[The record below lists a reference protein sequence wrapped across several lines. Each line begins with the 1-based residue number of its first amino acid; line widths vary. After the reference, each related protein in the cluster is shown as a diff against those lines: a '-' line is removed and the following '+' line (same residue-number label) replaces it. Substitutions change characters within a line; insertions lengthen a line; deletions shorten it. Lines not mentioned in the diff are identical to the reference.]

1 MVKFG
6 KEYRSLQLDEWK
18 KYYLDYKILK
28 RKIKEMK
35 KVLIKDLKITDYQ
48 KRPTL
53 LETPL
58 LPDESNEKGKVN
70 DIYKAK
76 NGQYLKE
83 FIELFVKEFKKSYN
97 FFKEI
102 EKALTKKINNHLYI
116 QTSYSTYS
124 LLELSKEM
132 KSLSL
137 TVYLA
142 KSLNAFINDIMTAIK
157 KILKKFDKN
166 FSHIYGFITPHLIL
180 QLLSK
185 ENSELD
191 YILEFKIIDEISII
205 AESSAKELKKYFSQN
220 NDNNNEYRI
229 TFTEKYNETLKYI
242 KEIDELIY
250 FKAQYKDWVDYV
262 SGKSGI
268 KNTKYLE
275 NDIFNPILSASY
287 YKDNLLDKFLS
298 TNEAFNEIKNI
309 QKPIHLV
316 NMSNIIL
323 ILIQVFFYSTLLTCI
338 FPVLYF
344 YLYICG
350 LEHDDEIDEFWFL
363 NILTFLDVGSIYLAQ
378 FLSIFFFYDCVSIKQ
393 IKFSYTLSY
402 SFILSGSII
411 YILSISSGYR
421 IKKEPAPKGDYREI
435 NVGHYKV
442 RALLL
447 GISRFLIGLG
457 SNPML
462 GKKYITLYTP
472 KYYLPLIS
480 KIYLIIEQLGL
491 FLGPCITALISFI
504 RIGTYKYCLFNCVGY
519 YGALGSLILI
529 IITNFIF
536 TSPQNKNFF
545 VVQNQTKDDI
555 KINTSFSVQNGF
567 EEDDS
572 QDKEFYKLQ
581 KEAYDRKASG
591 LEPTKSDE
599 ILIEVNDN
607 QTGIINTSSNPIN
620 DEKEKVEEET
630 DYNKIIETVGEV
642 LGQDEIAESYYNNVD
657 TGIYS
662 DVDISNEQ
670 KDTINDIKEKI
681 NQYQEKSNFTYIN
694 MIPRTLDDIILK
706 EHKTM
711 GYMNRNFILIL
722 LLLLFNTFIK
732 QNLIIY
738 SAYYIL
744 FIVYN
749 NGQTIIAD
757 EDNVLEFSQKK
768 RSDIQ
773 ILCLLVSSEMIL
785 QLLSIFF
792 IMPFYKVNLI
802 FKKNIIIFMISSIL
816 IMIPLSLPFLD
827 YIWLYVPLV
836 SLDIFFQKVIEI
848 MLSCYLVYLIPPQW
862 KYAHIKA
869 SSLPIYLMTF
879 AKMSA
884 CALCFLCFQNPKNE
898 KNSMMKH
905 VFKYNQQALTLIT
918 IIVYGIFGFFLYKS
932 NNFRVKA
939 LARVLRKRAME

>member
-35 KVLIKDLKITDYQ
+35 KVLIKDLKIYDYK
-48 KRPTL
+48 KRPSL

-58 LPDESNEKGKVN
+58 LPDESNEKGRAN
-70 DIYKAK
+70 HIYKAK

-83 FIELFVKEFKKSYN
+83 FIELLLKEFKKSYN
-97 FFKEI
+97 FFIDI
-102 EKALTKKINNHLYI
+102 EKVLIKKINTHLYT

-166 FSHIYGFITPHLIL
+166 FSHIYGLITPHIIL

-185 ENSELD
+185 ENSEFD

-205 AESSAKELKKYFSQN
+205 AESSTKELYKYFSQN
-220 NDNNNEYRI
+220 NDDNNEYRVA
-229 TFTEKYNETLKYI
+229 FTEKYNETLKYI

-250 FKAQYKDWVDYV
+250 FKSQYKDWVDYV
-262 SGKSGI
+262 SGKSGV
-268 KNTKYLE
+268 KSTKYLE

-298 TNEAFNEIKNI
+298 TNEAFNEIKKI
-309 QKPIHLV
+309 KKLIHPV
-316 NMSNIIL
+316 NMRNIIL
-323 ILIQVFFYSTLLTCI
+323 ILTQVFFYNTLLTCI

-350 LEHDDEIDEFWFL
+350 IENDDEIEEFWFL

-378 FLSIFFFYDCVSIKQ
+378 FLSIFFFYDCVSIKK
-393 IKFSYTLSY
+393 IKFSYILSY
-402 SFILSGSII
+402 YFILSGSII
-411 YILSISSGYR
+411 YIISIFSGYR
-421 IKKEPAPKGDYREI
+421 TQREEEIEGKEI

-480 KIYLIIEQLGL
+480 KVYLIIEQLGL
-491 FLGPCITALISFI
+491 ILGPCITALISFI
-504 RIGTYKYCLFNCVGY
+504 RIDSIYYYLFNCIGY
-519 YGALGSLILI
+519 YGALGSLIMLI
-529 IITNFIF
+529 VNYFLF
-536 TSPQNKNFF
+536 TSPQNSNFYI
-545 VVQNQTKDDI
+545 VKNQTKDDI
-555 KINTSFSVQNGF
+555 NISTSFSVQSGF

-581 KEAYDRKASG
+581 KEAHDKKTAG

-599 ILIEVNDN
+599 IHIEVNDS
-607 QTGIINTSSNPIN
+607 QSSTSGIINTSSNPIN
-620 DEKEKVEEET
+620 DEKEKDEDDT
-630 DYNKIIETVGEV
+630 HYNKILETVGEV
-642 LGQDEIAESYYNNVD
+642 LGQDEIAENYFNNVD
-657 TGIYS
+657 TGRYS
-662 DVDISNEQ
+662 DVDISNENRES
-670 KDTINDIKEKI
+670 INGIKEKLDE
-681 NQYQEKSNFTYIN
+681 YQEKSNFAYIN
-694 MIPRTLDDIILK
+694 MMPRTLDDIILN
-706 EHKTM
+706 EQKTM

-732 QNLIIY
+732 QNLLIY

-749 NGQTIIAD
+749 NGKILLAG
-757 EDNVLEFSQKK
+757 DNVLEFSQEK
-768 RSDIQ
+768 RVDIQ
-773 ILCLLVSSEMIL
+773 IICLLISSEMIL
-785 QLLSIFF
+785 QLLSTLF

-802 FKKNIIIFMISSIL
+802 FKKNLIIFMFSSIL
-816 IMIPLSLPFLD
+816 LMIPLSISSLD

-836 SLDIFFQKVIEI
+836 SFDIFFHKVIEI

-862 KYAHIKA
+862 KYAHIRA

-884 CALCFLCFQNPKNE
+884 CLLCFFCFENPSE
-898 KNSMMKH
+898 KGSDIRN
-905 VFKYNQQALTLIT
+905 VFKYNQHALTLIAT
-918 IIVYGIFGFFLYKS
+918 FVYGMFGIFIYKS
-932 NNFRVKA
+932 RNFRVKA